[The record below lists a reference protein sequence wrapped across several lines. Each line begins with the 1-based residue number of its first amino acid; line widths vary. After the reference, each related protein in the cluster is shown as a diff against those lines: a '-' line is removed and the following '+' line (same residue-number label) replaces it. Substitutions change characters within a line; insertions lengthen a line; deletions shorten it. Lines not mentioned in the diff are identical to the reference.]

1 MKKTKYELY
10 LAGVISEGQYEA
22 EDANNI
28 PNLDATTVDQLKSF
42 VAMYRSPRPQEAV
55 HLTGISEPE
64 MAMEAA
70 KLLATYATNKYHAM
84 ESRAKGDIGDALRH
98 EEECDKIYERLPES
112 LKW

>member
-10 LAGVISEGQYEA
+10 LAGVISESQYDAEA
-22 EDANNI
+22 ANNV

-42 VAMYRSPRPQEAV
+42 VAMYRNPRPQEAV

-70 KLLATYATNKYHAM
+70 KLLAVYATNKYHAM
-84 ESRAKGDIGDALRH
+84 ESRLKGDIGNALRH
-98 EEECDKIYERLPES
+98 EEECDKIYDRLPDS
-112 LKW
+112 LRW

>member
-10 LAGVISEGQYEA
+10 LAGVISENNY
-22 EDANNI
+22 DVANNV
-28 PNLDATTVDQLKSF
+28 PNLDATTADQLKSF
-42 VAMYRSPRPQEAV
+42 ITMYRNPRPQEAV

-70 KLLATYATNKYHAM
+70 KLLAVYATNKAHAM
-84 ESRAKGDIGDALRH
+84 ESRLKGDIGDALRH
-98 EEECDKIYERLPES
+98 EEECDKIYERLPDS